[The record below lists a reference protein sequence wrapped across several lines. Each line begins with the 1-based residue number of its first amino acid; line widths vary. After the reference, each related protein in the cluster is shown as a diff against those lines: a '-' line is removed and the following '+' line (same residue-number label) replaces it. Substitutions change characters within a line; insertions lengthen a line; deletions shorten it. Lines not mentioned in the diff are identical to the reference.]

1 MSEFCPIKGFD
12 HLEFYV
18 GNAKQAAHFHSQGF
32 GFTNTA
38 YRGLETGDRQRA
50 SYVMEQ
56 DNIRLLL
63 STGLSPD
70 YPISQ
75 SAISFRASEADR
87 AVPGGSPIASI
98 IFICKLSR

>member
-1 MSEFCPIKGFD
+1 MSKFCPLKGFD

-18 GNAKQAAHFHSQGF
+18 GNAKQAAHFYSKGF

-38 YRGLETGDRQRA
+38 YRGLETGDRPRA
-50 SYVMEQ
+50 SYEMKQ

-70 YPISQ
+70 YPIDQ
-75 SAISFRASEADR
+75 SAIGRSLALRDR
-87 AVPGGSPIASI
+87 LNHIY
-98 IFICKLSR
+98 L